1 MAGDQV
7 TGAVGS
13 DPDGVAI
20 GKDIQQASGNRMSVY
35 FRRDDETDEED
46 HRRRKQH
53 RDSGMMTD
61 GDRLLEKMDDLTE
74 AITALRLEMVSLK
87 HRIITLE
94 AAERGRWVLIVLLTF
109 NAVIMLAGILVVY
122 GLFK

>member
-1 MAGDQV
+1 MARDQV
-7 TGAVGS
+7 TGTIGD

-35 FRRDDETDEED
+35 FRRDDETTEEAYG
-46 HRRRKQH
+46 RRKQH

-87 HRIITLE
+87 HRINTLE
-94 AAERGRWVLIVLLTF
+94 RDRWVLVSVLTF
-109 NAVIMLAGILVVY
+109 NAIIMLAVVMVVY
-122 GLFK
+122 GMFK

>member
-7 TGAVGS
+7 TGAVGD

-87 HRIITLE
+87 HRINTLE
-94 AAERGRWVLIVLLTF
+94 RDRWVLVSVLTF
-109 NAVIMLAGILVVY
+109 NAIIMLAVVMVVY
-122 GLFK
+122 GMFK